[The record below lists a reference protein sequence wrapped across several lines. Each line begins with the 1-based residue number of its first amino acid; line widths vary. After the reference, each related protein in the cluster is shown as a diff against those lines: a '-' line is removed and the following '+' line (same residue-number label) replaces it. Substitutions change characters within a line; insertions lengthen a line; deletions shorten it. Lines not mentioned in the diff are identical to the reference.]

1 MILYHYPYSLLD
13 LILSIDLINLKT
25 AAIAD
30 YSKDSLVDLRD
41 VKIDSGKSVPE
52 KMNEYFEQEED
63 VLSYAL
69 FPNIALDFFKLR
81 RAEKYGIESEF
92 TDFEN
97 KVTIV

>member
-1 MILYHYPYSLLD
+1 MR
-13 LILSIDLINLKT
+13 K
-25 AAIAD
+25 
-30 YSKDSLVDLRD
+30 
-41 VKIDSGKSVPE
+41 E
-52 KMNEYFEQEED
+52 MNEYFEQEED

>member
-1 MILYHYPYSLLD
+1 
-13 LILSIDLINLKT
+13 
-25 AAIAD
+25 
-30 YSKDSLVDLRD
+30 
-41 VKIDSGKSVPE
+41 
-52 KMNEYFEQEED
+52 MNEYFEQEED